1 MREIVNNQTITEL
14 NTVTEVFSECH
25 EDTEDK
31 VTKPDS
37 HWEDEAGGQD
47 GGGRCQRRLLKWN
60 HQQNAFTLLYLRKSF
75 ANLLT
80 IGLNKANG
88 KQCKFQ

>member
-14 NTVTEVFSECH
+14 NTVTEVFSEGQ
-25 EDTEDK
+25 EGTDER

-37 HWEDEAGGQD
+37 HWEDED

-60 HQQNAFTLLYLRKSF
+60 HQQNV
-75 ANLLT
+75 
-80 IGLNKANG
+80 
-88 KQCKFQ
+88 